1 MINILIKDLRMP
13 VIRFC
18 DGSHQMY
25 EHSVPLIDIIKNKK
39 PNIIK
44 SLIAISVNNSFSNLH
59 TFITEDSTIEFIDN
73 KHHKALDIIRHSCT
87 QLLSYAVKQTWP
99 ISQIAESNIS
109 NNGFYCDIDL
119 DNKISEKDLILLEN
133 NMKVL
138 IKKEYDIFNKIVS
151 YAQAIEIFEQRFEK
165 YKVSLIKKTVSFK
178 NKISL
183 YYHENYVDIDI
194 GLQLFNIKFCK
205 YFKLKKIGGVYW
217 KGNNKNKMLQRI
229 YGTAWSNKKELD
241 KHLYYL
247 NELEKRD
254 HRKIGRFLELYHM
267 QEESPGMIFWHN
279 NGWIVFNELRNFV
292 REKLKEYKYKEVKT
306 PLLIDQIIWK
316 KSGHWDNYKNA
327 IFTTLSEHR
336 EYCIKPMNCPGHV
349 QIFNSKLKSYRDLP
363 IRMAEFGSCHRN
375 EPSGSLHG
383 LMRVRNFTQD
393 DAHIFCTEEQVR
405 TEINDCIKMI
415 YDLYSIFNFKKILV
429 KLSTRPQKRIGNDAI
444 WDQSEKDLSDMLIEN
459 HLSFEYQLGEGAFYG
474 PKIEFILQDSLERN
488 WQCGTIQLDFYLP
501 LRLNS
506 FYINENNERKVPV
519 IIHRAILGS
528 IERFIGI
535 LIEES
540 SGNLPTWLSPIQV
553 VIISLSNT
561 SVDYVTSLVK
571 KFFKINIRVESDLRN
586 EKIGFKIRD
595 HTLRRIPYMLICGE
609 KEVEC
614 KKISVRNRNGRN
626 FGMIDIDIFIKK
638 LQKEI
643 FHRSFYQMEE

>member
-1 MINILIKDLRMP
+1 MP

-18 DGSHQMY
+18 DGSQQVY
-25 EHSVPLIDIIKNKK
+25 EHSVPLIKIIKDKK
-39 PNIIK
+39 PSIIK
-44 SLIAISVNNSFSNLH
+44 SLIAISINSNFSNLN
-59 TFITEDSTIEFIDN
+59 TFVKDDVTIEFINREDDQ
-73 KHHKALDIIRHSCT
+73 ALNIIRRSCA
-87 QLLSYAVKQTWP
+87 QLLNYTIKNIWP
-99 ISQIAESNIS
+99 FSKIAESNITD
-109 NNGFYCDIDL
+109 NGFYCDVDL
-119 DNKISEKDLILLEN
+119 EKKISEQDLVLLEI
-133 NMKVL
+133 NMKRL
-138 IKKEYDIFNKIVS
+138 IEKEYNILNKIVS
-151 YAQAIEIFEQRFEK
+151 YSHALKIFKKNCEK
-165 YKVSLIKKTVSFK
+165 YKISLIKKKVNDQ

-183 YYHENYVDIDI
+183 YYHEDYVDIET
-194 GLQLFNIKFCK
+194 GMQVFNIKFCK
-205 YFKLKKIGGVYW
+205 YFKLQTVGGAYW
-217 KGNNKNKMLQRI
+217 EGNNKNKMLQRI
-229 YGTAWSNKKELD
+229 YGTAWSSQKGLD
-241 KHLYYL
+241 NHISYL

-254 HRKIGRFLELYHM
+254 HRKIGKYLELYHM

-279 NGWIVFNELRNFV
+279 NGWIVFEELQNFV

-306 PLLIDQIIWK
+306 PLLIDRLIWE

-349 QIFNSKLKSYRDLP
+349 QIFNSRLRSYRDLP

-383 LMRVRNFTQD
+383 LMRIRNFTQD
-393 DAHIFCTEEQVR
+393 DAHIFCTKAQVR

-415 YDLYSIFNFKKILV
+415 YDLYAIFNFKKILV
-429 KLSTRPQKRIGNDAI
+429 KLSTRPEKRIGTDAM
-444 WDQSEKDLSDMLIEN
+444 WDQAEQDLSDMLIEN

-474 PKIEFILQDSLERN
+474 PKIEFILQDSLDRS

-506 FYINENNERKVPV
+506 FYINENNKRKVPV

-540 SGNLPTWLSPIQV
+540 SGKLPTWLSPIQV
-553 VIISLSNT
+553 VIISIT
-561 SVDYVTSLVK
+561 DISLNYIKKIVK
-571 KFFKINIRVESDLRN
+571 KISNLNIRIESDTRN
-586 EKIGFKIRD
+586 EKINFKIRE
-595 HTLRRIPYMLICGE
+595 HTLRRVPYILICGE
-609 KEVEC
+609 KEI
-614 KKISVRNRNGRN
+614 KSQKISVRNRNGHN
-626 FGMIDIDIFIKK
+626 LGMIDIDIFIKK

-643 FHRSFYQMEE
+643 ITRNFYQMEE

>member
-1 MINILIKDLRMP
+1 MP
-13 VIRFC
+13 VIRFV
-18 DGSHQMY
+18 DGSHQVY
-25 EHSVPLIDIIKNKK
+25 EHSVLLIDIIKNKQ
-39 PNIIK
+39 PSIMK
-44 SLIAISVNNSFSNLH
+44 SLIAISVNNSFSNL
-59 TFITEDSTIEFIDN
+59 TTLIKEDSTIEFIDN
-73 KHHKALDIIRHSCT
+73 KHDKALNTIRYSCA
-87 QLLSYAVKQTWP
+87 QLLSYAIKKTWP
-99 ISQIAESNIS
+99 MSQIAESNIS

-119 DNKISEKDLILLEN
+119 DNKISEEDLILLEK
-133 NMKVL
+133 NMKIL

-151 YAQAIEIFEQRFEK
+151 YSEAVKIFEKGFEK
-165 YKVSLIKKTVSFK
+165 YKVSLIKKIIKFNK
-178 NKISL
+178 KISL

-194 GLQLFNIKFCK
+194 GIQLFNIKFSK

-217 KGNNKNKMLQRI
+217 KGNSKNKMLQRV

-254 HRKIGRFLELYHM
+254 HRKIGKFLDMYHM

-279 NGWIVFNELRNFV
+279 NGWIIFNELSNFV

-306 PLLIDQIIWK
+306 PLLMDQTIWK

-327 IFTTLSEHR
+327 IFTTSSEHR

-349 QIFNSKLKSYRDLP
+349 QIFNNKLKSYRDLP
-363 IRMAEFGSCHRN
+363 MRMAEFGSCHRN

-393 DAHIFCTEEQVR
+393 DAHIFCTQEQVR
-405 TEINDCIKMI
+405 SEINDCIKMI
-415 YDLYSIFNFKKILV
+415 YDLYGIFNFKKISV
-429 KLSTRPQKRIGNDAI
+429 KLSTRPKKRIGNDAI

-459 HLSFEYQLGEGAFYG
+459 HLSFEYQSGEGAFYG

-553 VIISLSNT
+553 VIISVSNT
-561 SVDYVTSLVK
+561 NLDYVVNLTK
-571 KFFKINIRVESDLRN
+571 RFFNINIRVKSDLRN
-586 EKIGFKIRD
+586 EKIGFKIRE
-595 HTLRRIPYMLICGE
+595 HTIRRIPYILICGE
-609 KEVEC
+609 KEIKY
-614 KKISVRNRNGRN
+614 KKVSVRNRNGRN

-643 FHRSFYQMEE
+643 FTRNFYQMEE